1 MTMET
6 YHWERK
12 HLTEPP
18 TTLSIMRTLPE
29 GDWSVRSE
37 DWTLPADFAS
47 RYDRLET
54 AMRAAD
60 EVVKTHRDHECDVS
74 GCGRWMPVAPEPPAF
89 LRSAPITA
97 GVSPTVSGRFLVKG

>member
-12 HLTEPP
+12 HLTDPP

-29 GDWSVRSE
+29 GDWTVRAE
-37 DWTLPADFAS
+37 DWMLPAEFAS
-47 RYDRLET
+47 RYDGLED

-60 EVVKTHRDHECDVS
+60 EVVKIHRHHECDEE
-74 GCGRWMPVAPEPPAF
+74 GCGRWMPVAPGPPAA
-89 LRSAPITA
+89 RDA
-97 GVSPTVSGRFLVKG
+97 VNKG